1 MRAAGP
7 AAKPPTRA
15 KPAGFGE
22 AETACGLYPAPCRE
36 YKGAPVAQTGALVYL
51 YGWGMVWG
59 GPQARRRSRRRSPKG
74 CVPPPKAGA
83 ACGPIRAAAK
93 KQP

>member
-1 MRAAGP
+1 MMTPPWPEGWGSFYIC
-7 AAKPPTRA
+7 KGNGGPPTRA

-51 YGWGMVWG
+51 YGWG
-59 GPQARRRSRRRSPKG
+59 
-74 CVPPPKAGA
+74 
-83 ACGPIRAAAK
+83 
-93 KQP
+93 

>member
-1 MRAAGP
+1 MGFGGELVQAAGP
-7 AAKPPTRA
+7 GAEPPTRA
-15 KPAGFGE
+15 EPAGFGE
-22 AETACGLYPAPCRE
+22 AETACGRGRGFDFL
-36 YKGAPVAQTGALVYL
+36 GAWGA
-51 YGWGMVWG
+51 GMVWG